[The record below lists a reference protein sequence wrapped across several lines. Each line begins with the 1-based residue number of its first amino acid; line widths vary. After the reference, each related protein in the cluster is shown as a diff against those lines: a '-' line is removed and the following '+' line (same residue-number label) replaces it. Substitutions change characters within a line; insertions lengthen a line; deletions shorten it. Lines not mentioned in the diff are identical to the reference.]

1 MNRVVVFSGVLGLG
15 LIGCQS
21 QPISTTDT
29 IAAAQSNGV
38 NDLAEPAADRVVL
51 HVSGMACP
59 F

>member
-1 MNRVVVFSGVLGLG
+1 MNRIVVFSGVLGLG

-29 IAAAQSNGV
+29 TAAAETPGV
-38 NDLAEPAADRVVL
+38 NELAELAADRVVL
-51 HVSGMACP
+51 YVSGMACP